1 METELLAGFRLS
13 PQQERIVACATD
25 AGYPVSV
32 CLYMCE
38 GLNDVETVRS
48 ALRTVVARHEIL
60 RTVFRK
66 HQDLRLPL
74 QMILDEDTPDL
85 PHIDLTEM
93 SSQDQQ
99 RELHFRFTSASEQ
112 FGKATDAFV
121 VTCTIF
127 SLGERKHALLVTVP
141 SLCADAASFSVLAED
156 LRQALSNEIPSG
168 DLLQYVDVT
177 EWQHDLLDSSDEA
190 GTAAKAYW
198 RNQAHTPLSLP
209 LEVASTAAPS
219 GMVESM
225 NIRLR
230 PDDCSLLSIFARAN
244 DVTDADVLLAAWH
257 LLLHRMTGENRVVIL
272 TAAEG
277 REYDEI
283 KGAIGLFARYLP
295 VSVDFE
301 GRARFDDV
309 LRNVSS
315 SVKQGRKQQ
324 EWFAPGSSTAQSAI
338 GFEYHDL
345 RYPVVADATFVLKPI
360 ALHVVLDHFKLRL
373 IATVAND
380 EVSID
385 LEYDTS
391 RYSRDLIEQLGS
403 AFEVL
408 LTHVLANPNAP
419 LREFSLLTE
428 DRTTQL
434 LFYGRGPVVSVPF
447 VSMSSLIVAQALR
460 TPGAEAVR
468 SGADVVTYGELDG
481 GSNRLGHSLLRLG
494 VKRGSLV
501 GLCVSR
507 SAAMMVPVLAILKAG
522 GAYVALDAEQPKA
535 RTAQQMEGV
544 EVLLTEAA
552 LVDRL
557 PEFGGQIV
565 VLDGANRP
573 WEEET
578 EAALEGEAGSDDLA
592 YVIYTSGSTGRPKGV
607 GVRHGNLVNYALHM
621 VRSLGLDERP
631 LQYATVST
639 MSADLGNTVIYPALL
654 TGGCLHVLPYE
665 VATDSHHMSAYQARY
680 KIDVL
685 KIVPSHLAALLE
697 SGGTAVLPN
706 KYLITGGE
714 ALRPALVE
722 RILGSETT
730 TCELINHYG
739 PTETTVGSLMLPL
752 KEYDW
757 KHSPSATVPI
767 GRPIAN
773 TRVYVLDP
781 HQQLVPVG
789 VAGELYIG
797 GAGVT
802 AGYINQPEMT
812 AERFVADPFTPGE
825 RMYRTGDL
833 VRWVAGDL
841 VEFLGRTD
849 DQVKIRGFRVELGE
863 IETVLA
869 AQPGVR
875 QCVVMAR
882 AKQDTPDDR
891 QVVAYVV
898 LDRQQGTTSE
908 ALKLALRERLPD
920 HMVPAAIVEL
930 QKLPLTANG
939 KVDRAALPAPE
950 ERSARIFKAPAGVTE
965 ELVAQIWEQVLKV
978 QNISTDENFFDLGG
992 HSLMATQVISR
1003 IRRVLCVDLPLRT
1016 IFDTPTVSGLADS
1029 VDASRLPG
1037 GIEAMDTMTSVPRNG
1052 ALPLSYAQQ
1061 RLWILDQMEPNSS
1074 LYNIP
1079 RTLRLRGPLQ
1089 AEALAKSLNEIMR
1102 RHEPLRTWFSTE
1114 SGTPVQHI
1122 EIALELHVKQVDLT
1136 QYPPADRE
1144 AKALEIA
1151 IAEAA
1156 TPFDLSV
1163 APLLRTV
1170 LVKLDS
1176 EDHVLLLTMHHIVSD
1191 AWSAALFTDELRAL
1205 YEGFSTGTS
1214 PMLPELTLQYA
1225 DYASWQRNW
1234 LQGETLNKQLAFW
1247 RDQLAGA
1254 PPLLTLPTDYPR
1266 PEKQS
1271 FAGDLLRFTLP
1282 AELLLPLKAL
1292 CRQEGITLF
1301 MALLSV
1307 YQILLSRLS
1316 GQDQVVVGTD
1326 SANRFTVETERMI
1339 GFFINLLALKTDFT
1353 GDPTFLDVLRR
1364 ARETTLACYARQ
1376 EMPFDKIVEELRPE
1390 RTLSHNPI
1398 LQVLFV
1404 MQNAPKADRQFGGL
1418 EVTGF
1423 SVPLTRSKFDI
1434 AVFAVEREDS
1444 VECIWVYSTELFESS
1459 TVGKM
1464 AKMLATVIA
1473 SALANPETRVSAL
1486 KLYTDEQEKKF
1497 KEEKLDRKQSSK
1509 KKLMSTGLKAFDLG
1523 SGAAK

>member
-1 METELLAGFRLS
+1 MTASAGFFLS
-13 PQQERIVACATD
+13 PQQKHTWTSAASARSQIVI
-25 AGYPVSV
+25 SI
-32 CLYMCE
+32 E
-38 GLNDVETVRS
+38 GPLDEPRLLAALLQVVKTNE
-48 ALRTVVARHEIL
+48 ALRTVFQRQTGMRMPFQIVLDDCPPAWSSNPSNIFSANLSPDVQQCAHDEA
-60 RTVFRK
+60 
-66 HQDLRLPL
+66 L
-74 QMILDEDTPDL
+74 QAMPAE
-85 PHIDLTEM
+85 
-93 SSQDQQ
+93 SSQL
-99 RELHFRFTSASEQ
+99 RSALFTSAEARTLWILTAHS
-112 FGKATDAFV
+112 AV
-121 VTCTIF
+121 
-127 SLGERKHALLVTVP
+127 
-141 SLCADAASFSVLAED
+141 ADA
-156 LRQALSNEIPSG
+156 
-168 DLLQYVDVT
+168 
-177 EWQHDLLDSSDEA
+177 
-190 GTAAKAYW
+190 K
-198 RNQAHTPLSLP
+198 
-209 LEVASTAAPS
+209 
-219 GMVESM
+219 SM
-225 NIRLR
+225 QL
-230 PDDCSLLSIFARAN
+230 
-244 DVTDADVLLAAWH
+244 LLAATVREYLVLSQNETEPLRYVQFAQWQND
-257 LLLHRMTGENRVVIL
+257 LLAESDDAAKDAGKFWAAQTAVQPALPGETSGSQTAPSASRLDIALDGELSGLAESIGDNVTSSDIVLAAWSAVIARISGHQTVEL
-272 TAAEG
+272 GLVLEG
-277 REYDEI
+277 REYEELATML
-283 KGAIGLFARYLP
+283 GP
-295 VSVDFE
+295 VSKIVPLVASLKDLPTFSE
-301 GRARFDDV
+301 LVLQIHAQRNEMATMQEYYSPDRLFNVGYEHTTLENIVTASGTTFSTLSVHDSTHDCAIKLRACSGPAG
-309 LRNVSS
+309 LRLQLQYQPQVFSDSAAAEIAETLKSFLSAAVQQPRQSVNTLPIVSS
-315 SVKQGRKQQ
+315 AVK
-324 EWFAPGSSTAQSAI
+324 
-338 GFEYHDL
+338 
-345 RYPVVADATFVLKPI
+345 
-360 ALHVVLDHFKLRL
+360 
-373 IATVAND
+373 
-380 EVSID
+380 
-385 LEYDTS
+385 
-391 RYSRDLIEQLGS
+391 
-403 AFEVL
+403 
-408 LTHVLANPNAP
+408 
-419 LREFSLLTE
+419 
-428 DRTTQL
+428 TQL
-434 LFYGRGPVVSVPF
+434 LTYGRGSVVSVPF

-481 GSNRLGHSLLRLG
+481 GSNRLGHYLLKLG

-552 LVDRL
+552 LMDKL

-665 VATDSHHMSAYQARY
+665 VATDSHHMSAYQAQY

-882 AKQDTPDDR
+882 AKQGTPDDR
-891 QVVAYVV
+891 QIVAYVV

-950 ERSARIFKAPAGVTE
+950 ERSARIFKAPAGATE

-1003 IRRVLCVDLPLRT
+1003 IRETFKLEIPLRT
-1016 IFDTPTVSGLADS
+1016 MFESAILFDFAAA
-1029 VDASRLPG
+1029 VDKVKATGAVAAASAP
-1037 GIEAMDTMTSVPRNG
+1037 I
-1052 ALPLSYAQQ
+1052 
-1061 RLWILDQMEPNSS
+1061 
-1074 LYNIP
+1074 
-1079 RTLRLRGPLQ
+1079 
-1089 AEALAKSLNEIMR
+1089 R
-1102 RHEPLRTWFSTE
+1102 RAVR
-1114 SGTPVQHI
+1114 
-1122 EIALELHVKQVDLT
+1122 
-1136 QYPPADRE
+1136 RE
-1144 AKALEIA
+1144 YRS
-1151 IAEAA
+1151 A
-1156 TPFDLSV
+1156 TPS
-1163 APLLRTV
+1163 
-1170 LVKLDS
+1170 
-1176 EDHVLLLTMHHIVSD
+1176 
-1191 AWSAALFTDELRAL
+1191 
-1205 YEGFSTGTS
+1205 
-1214 PMLPELTLQYA
+1214 
-1225 DYASWQRNW
+1225 
-1234 LQGETLNKQLAFW
+1234 
-1247 RDQLAGA
+1247 
-1254 PPLLTLPTDYPR
+1254 
-1266 PEKQS
+1266 
-1271 FAGDLLRFTLP
+1271 
-1282 AELLLPLKAL
+1282 
-1292 CRQEGITLF
+1292 
-1301 MALLSV
+1301 
-1307 YQILLSRLS
+1307 
-1316 GQDQVVVGTD
+1316 
-1326 SANRFTVETERMI
+1326 
-1339 GFFINLLALKTDFT
+1339 
-1353 GDPTFLDVLRR
+1353 
-1364 ARETTLACYARQ
+1364 
-1376 EMPFDKIVEELRPE
+1376 
-1390 RTLSHNPI
+1390 
-1398 LQVLFV
+1398 
-1404 MQNAPKADRQFGGL
+1404 
-1418 EVTGF
+1418 
-1423 SVPLTRSKFDI
+1423 
-1434 AVFAVEREDS
+1434 
-1444 VECIWVYSTELFESS
+1444 
-1459 TVGKM
+1459 
-1464 AKMLATVIA
+1464 
-1473 SALANPETRVSAL
+1473 
-1486 KLYTDEQEKKF
+1486 
-1497 KEEKLDRKQSSK
+1497 
-1509 KKLMSTGLKAFDLG
+1509 
-1523 SGAAK
+1523 